1 MNFRTLTYEK
11 LGAVVRV
18 TANRPEVLNAQSRV
32 MILELDEAFR
42 SASEDVDTRVII
54 VAGAGQHFSAG
65 HDLGSPEELEDQ
77 KAHPVG
83 PGIAENLK
91 RLSELYLETCLRW
104 RDVPKPTIAQV
115 QGYCIMGGLMLASCC
130 DLIIAAEDA
139 LFADRAVRWG
149 GSHVQYFTMPW
160 DLGPRKAKEYLFTG
174 DYVDAPTALEL
185 GLVNRVVKREAAGR
199 GDAGAG
205 PADRAA
211 GSLRAQAGQ
220 GVGERDHGHPGP
232 SAGRGSGVQELH
244 ADHSAPPGPGHL
256 WRGGAGQGREGS
268 HCHTGPEVRRRRRA
282 FAASELN
289 GGHDHGFTRRQGGVG
304 DGRGPAARDR
314 PGHRAG
320 PGGAG
325 RGRGRHGDGPRSRP
339 PIRTTR
345 RRRAGATWRAR
356 PSRSARMAGAR

>member
-11 LGAVVRV
+11 LGAVLRI

-32 MILELDEAFR
+32 MIVELDEAFR
-42 SASEDVDTRVII
+42 AASDDADTRVII

-65 HDLGSPEELEDQ
+65 HDLGSREEMDDQ

-174 DYVDAPTALEL
+174 DYIGAPTALEL
-185 GLVNRVVKREAAGR
+185 GLVNRVVTRETLAEATLELAQRIALQDPFALKLAKASVNETMDIQGHRRAAEAAFKNYMLTIPHRQALGTY
-199 GDAGAG
+199 GA
-205 PADRAA
+205 
-211 GSLRAQAGQ
+211 
-220 GVGERDHGHPGP
+220 
-232 SAGRGSGVQELH
+232 
-244 ADHSAPPGPGHL
+244 
-256 WRGGAGQGREGS
+256 
-268 HCHTGPEVRRRRRA
+268 
-282 FAASELN
+282 
-289 GGHDHGFTRRQGGVG
+289 
-304 DGRGPAARDR
+304 AARAKGVKERIETRDQKF
-314 PGHRAG
+314 GDV
-320 PGGAG
+320 GG
-325 RGRGRHGDGPRSRP
+325 SR
-339 PIRTTR
+339 
-345 RRRAGATWRAR
+345 R
-356 PSRSARMAGAR
+356 PS